1 MAVTP
6 IGFRLRDARKKKRL
20 TQTALAKTVGISV
33 SYLNLIE
40 HNNRTIG
47 GALLN
52 RLAQELELDISM
64 LSGHEDARLIQQL
77 SELAT
82 EPLLRDA
89 ALSEKGAQ
97 AIVSREPQWA
107 RGIINLHNAWRS
119 SNEIIDALSDQLSRD
134 PYMVE
139 TSHEILTHITSI
151 RSFSEIL
158 DEHGDLAEPQRQRF
172 TTLLARE
179 SEKLSATARELFSF
193 LAEREQQS
201 HPTTPA
207 GEVDDFII
215 DNNNYFPTLEA
226 AAADLHVRLEHGGI
240 VDERA
245 LVDELKLRFNVDVS
259 FSRLQPEHPPGAGE
273 PQPFEYDAE
282 AGMLR
287 LDSSLAHTTLRFQ
300 IARVLFGLAYTD
312 ELRGLVDD
320 RRLTTEFARERAL
333 QALARYGAGATLLS
347 YDAFL
352 NAAEELRYDIQML
365 TARFDASFEQVCHR
379 LVTLKRPEARAVP
392 FAFMRTDLAGNT
404 SKRFSLPDLRLPRHG
419 SACPLWAVYRAFLMP
434 GHIIP
439 QQIVLPDGR
448 RFLLIARAIAKEAG
462 AFGRPQ
468 QTYSI
473 MLACN
478 TVYANRL
485 VYGDGLLGEA
495 GTVATKA
502 GINCRLCPRRNCP
515 QRAYAQILRLVR
527 TSEDVARRELPVR
540 VWPEWI

>member
-1 MAVTP
+1 MVATP
-6 IGFRLRDARKKKRL
+6 IGFRLRDARKKKGL

-52 RLAQELELDISM
+52 RLAHELGLDVAS

-77 SELAT
+77 GELAA
-82 EPLLRDA
+82 EPLLRDV
-89 ALSEKGAQ
+89 ALNEKGAQ
-97 AIVSREPQWA
+97 AIVSREPEWA

-119 SNEIIDALSDQLSRD
+119 SNEVVEALSDQLSRD

-139 TSHEILTHITSI
+139 TSHEVLTHITSI

-158 DEHGDLAEPQRQRF
+158 DEHGDLAEAQRRRF
-172 TTLLARE
+172 TGLLARE
-179 SEKLSATARELFSF
+179 SEKLSETARELFSF

-215 DNNNYFPTLEA
+215 DNNNYFPSLEEA
-226 AAADLHVRLEHGGI
+226 AAELHARLAHGGI

-245 LVDELKLRFNVDVS
+245 LSDELKAGFDIEVAYSRVSPSQLHDEVQLR
-259 FSRLQPEHPPGAGE
+259 
-273 PQPFEYDAE
+273 PFDYDAD
-282 AGMLR
+282 AGILR
-287 LDSSLAHTTLRFQ
+287 LDSSLPRTTLRFQ
-300 IARVLFGLAYTD
+300 MARVLFGLAFAD
-312 ELRGLVDD
+312 EMRRLVDD
-320 RRLTTEFARERAL
+320 RRLTTDFARERAL
-333 QALARYGAGATLLS
+333 HALARYGAGAILLS

-379 LVTLKRPEARAVP
+379 LVTLKRPDARAVP

-419 SACPLWAVYRAFLMP
+419 SACPLWGVYRAFLMP
-434 GHIIP
+434 GQIYP

-448 RFLLIARAIAKEAG
+448 RFLMIARAIAKEAG
-462 AFGRPQ
+462 AFGMPQ

-478 TVYANRL
+478 VVYADRI

-495 GTVATKA
+495 GTIATKA
-502 GINCRLCPRRNCP
+502 GVNCRLCPRRNCP
-515 QRAYAQILRLVR
+515 QRAYAQIL
-527 TSEDVARRELPVR
+527 PVGDDD
-540 VWPEWI
+540 